1 MKKITIALALCLAF
15 ITIETN
21 AQSRDESPKSEYDA
35 ALAERLGAD
44 DYGMRSY
51 VYVLLK
57 TGKADITDEKKRK
70 EIFAGHFANMGRLAE
85 EGLLVAAGPF
95 DDPNGIKRGFF
106 IYNVPSIEEA
116 QKLVETDPGIQSGIF
131 DYELTK
137 LYSSAA
143 LVMIN
148 EIHKKIQKKAIN

>member
-1 MKKITIALALCLAF
+1 MKKITTALAFCLVFFTVAV
-15 ITIETN
+15 T
-21 AQSRDESPKSEYDA
+21 AQNKPEPTQTEYDA
-35 ALAERLGAD
+35 ALAEKLGAD
-44 DYGMRSY
+44 EYGMRSY

-57 TGKADITDEKKRK
+57 TGKANITDEKKRK
-70 EIFAGHFANMGRLAE
+70 EIFDGHFANMGRLAE

-95 DDPNGIKRGFF
+95 EDPKKVKRGFYIF
-106 IYNVPSIEEA
+106 SVTTIEEA
-116 QKLVETDPGIQSGIF
+116 QKLVETDPGVQSGIF

-148 EIHKKIQKKAIN
+148 EIHKKIQKKHIN